1 MTTEAAVRDEDIAII
16 GVAALLPGLEGG
28 GLDALRRLLADGT
41 DLVGQPSPT
50 RVRHTGG
57 RAGARYLPMA
67 YLDRIDLFDHR
78 FFGISR
84 REAEM
89 MDPHQRLL
97 LQLAHEAVENA
108 CLAPGSLRGS
118 RTAVVFGH
126 AQSDYDTLYQGE
138 DPHQTL
144 GALSASSAARVAYHL
159 DLTGPAY
166 VVDTACSSSLAALA
180 KAVEELRRGTADLAL
195 VGGVSVR
202 PVLFTEQT
210 HTPVRGVESTD
221 GRCRPFDAKATG
233 ATAGEGGA
241 VVLLRRLRDAVA
253 AGDPVRAVVKGV
265 AVNHNGHRMVG
276 LSAPSRVA
284 QTEVLR
290 QAWRDADVDPATV
303 AYVECH
309 GSATPLGDVIEV
321 DALREAFTE
330 AGVPAPGCAIG
341 SVKGNVGH
349 LDGAAGMAGLLKA
362 LLSVTRGE
370 LYPTAHFES
379 PNPMLDLS
387 GPVHVNPGLRPWPGR
402 DGVPRRAGVSA
413 LGMTGTNVHAVLEEP
428 PPSDPAEPRSGV
440 ELVTVSAK
448 SAAAFRAY
456 CDRLAD
462 FVERTGHGLRTV
474 AHAMN
479 RGRDDHPFRGAFPAE
494 SAAELVEALRS
505 AVPPDAA
512 APDDRPV
519 VVLLPGDAA
528 PDDAAWAELVS
539 AFPELAG
546 VALPGT
552 PAARLVVAQ
561 TALLDLAR
569 SLGVRDAHLVGSGA
583 GNLAVRV
590 ARGELSTSDAV
601 AAAADLGLTADLD
614 RTRLAG
620 VVERFAADQAV
631 LVDLGGNGVLTR
643 EIRRLRPDLPCVE
656 LFSVPGRR
664 GVLRQLGALY
674 RLGARVDWDAH
685 YADAAVPR
693 VEAPTYPFDPVRCWC
708 RPLGPVGDARPAPEP
723 RRAEPGERPAP
734 GRGRGEAGERRGG
747 PEERVAEV
755 WQEVLGAEGLTPDSD
770 YFALG
775 GTSIAGI
782 SVLRALERDFAVRLT
797 FADLYAH
804 PTVRALAARVA
815 ELRDA
820 GGTGAPASVAVVPRG
835 GALPVSF
842 GQEQLWY
849 LDRLDP
855 GTPLYNIPH
864 DLRLTGPLDRTA
876 LLAAVRGV
884 LTRHEVLRTRIEADD
899 DGVPRAYV
907 REEEPELVV
916 HDLSGLPAAERHR
929 EARRLVDAEA
939 VRPFDLASGPLARTS
954 LIKLA
959 DDDHVL
965 LWSYH
970 HIVFDGWSP
979 TVFFRDFT
987 ELYLAALAGREPDL
1001 PELTAQY
1008 ADFADSQRRR
1018 FADGALERDLAFW
1031 RSELAGLRTPELPL
1045 DRPRPAT
1052 RSFAG
1057 GMVEFEV
1064 GERDAEAVRALSRR
1078 LGVTTFVTML
1088 AVVDALLHRWG
1099 RLTDVVVGVATSG
1112 RVDPAS
1118 HDLIGY
1124 FNNVLPFRTPVRGE
1138 ARFGDLV
1145 RRCARTVADVLD
1157 HEEAPLEKVVA
1168 DVLGRRDPARHPLFD
1183 VVYTYQNVP
1192 QATAELAGLPCS
1204 RYLDGAIAG
1213 IAPGTAK
1220 FDLTFG
1226 VVDQGA
1232 GAMSGYVEFAT
1243 ALYDRATAERLA
1255 SWLPAVVARVVAD
1268 PDVRLDELTEVG
1280 AHVVNDGPTGAHVV
1294 NDGPTGVRV
1303 VDGGATGAMGA
1314 RGNGGG
1320 PGRAVEVLSAICA
1333 DLLDVDAVSAAD
1345 NFFALGGDSVL
1356 GVRVAARAAK
1366 AGVHITPQQLLQH
1379 PTLGELAAA
1388 AVVDGAPAAEPEPAP
1403 VPAAAPDGRPIPL
1416 TPIMRGFLEH
1426 LPDRRGD
1433 FVEVHVLELTSA
1445 DITADAVRTALRHLV
1460 ARHEPLRYRFRR
1472 NAVGTRAECAPDA
1485 EAPFDVVFL
1494 PPGDEREVVEAD
1506 CRALRHD
1513 LDLERGPLARAR
1525 YYERGHRRGG
1535 LLALLVHHFVFDNMS
1550 TVVLMD
1556 DLDALLAEAAAGR
1569 AAAPRPAPA
1578 AWREWAWRLHDLAE
1592 SDEVAGELA
1601 YWTAVLREGGS
1612 YGTVA
1617 GTGGEGLA
1625 SRSVAPV
1632 DVPSASGRELA
1643 LCAAAS
1649 GLARVGGAAGAYL
1662 MVEGEATPNVYR
1674 RAGRG
1679 PSIGWFTSLH
1689 PVALPVAGAARDTLS
1704 LVVDRARSVPHDGVG
1719 YGVLRHLSPHGPG
1732 VDRLRALPE
1741 PGVLLVHVP
1750 GDMAAFDS
1758 GVGLLRSRWDL
1769 SVNLK
1774 HAMTAWFGLIIAVS
1788 ERDGEVRLELSGS
1801 VGADPSGLEELADA
1815 IAAAYGEAA

>member
-1 MTTEAAVRDEDIAII
+1 MTTEAAVRDQDIAII
-16 GVAALLPGLEGG
+16 GVAALLPGPDGTTGLEG
-28 GLDALRRLLADGT
+28 LRRLLADGT

-57 RAGARYLPMA
+57 RAGATYLPMA

-97 LQLAHEAVENA
+97 LQLAHEAIENA

-126 AQSDYDTLYQGE
+126 SQSDYETLYQGE

-166 VVDTACSSSLAALA
+166 VVDTACSSSLTALA

-253 AGDPVRAVVKGV
+253 AGDPVHAVVKGV

-321 DALREAFTE
+321 DALREAFTG

-341 SVKGNVGH
+341 SVKGNLGH

-362 LLSVTRGE
+362 LLSVRRGE

-387 GPVHVNPGLRPWPGR
+387 GPVHVNPGLRPWPGL

-428 PPSDPAEPRSGV
+428 PPSAPVEPGSGV

-462 FVERTGHGLRTV
+462 FVEHTGHGPRTV

-479 RGRDDHPFRGAFPAE
+479 RGRDDHPFRGAFPVE

-512 APDDRPV
+512 VPDDRPV

-528 PDDAAWAELVS
+528 PDDATWAELVA
-539 AFPELAG
+539 AFPGLAE
-546 VALPGT
+546 VVLPET
-552 PAARLVVAQ
+552 PAGRLVVAQ

-590 ARGELSTSDAV
+590 ARGELAAADAV

-614 RTRLAG
+614 RTRLAR

-685 YADAAVPR
+685 YADAAIPR
-693 VEAPTYPFDPVRCWC
+693 IEAPTYPFEPVRCWC
-708 RPLGPVGDARPAPEP
+708 RPLGPVEDTRPAVSGARTPE
-723 RRAEPGERPAP
+723 RHPA
-734 GRGRGEAGERRGG
+734 AG
-747 PEERVAEV
+747 PEERVAQV

-782 SVLRALERDFAVRLT
+782 SVLRALERDFDVRLT

-815 ELRDA
+815 GLRDA
-820 GGTGAPASVAVVPRG
+820 GGVGAPASVAVVPRG

-864 DLRLTGPLDRTA
+864 DLRLTGPLDRAA

-884 LTRHEVLRTRIEADD
+884 TTRHEVLRTRIEADD

-907 REEEPELVV
+907 REEEPEVVV
-916 HDLSGLPAAERHR
+916 HDLSGLPEAERHR

-939 VRPFDLASGPLARTS
+939 LRPFDLATGPLARTS

-959 DDDHVL
+959 EDDHVL

-1001 PELTAQY
+1001 PELPAQY
-1008 ADFADSQRRR
+1008 ADFADLQRRR

-1157 HEEAPLEKVVA
+1157 HEEVPLEKVVA

-1192 QATAELAGLPCS
+1192 QATAELAGLPCT

-1280 AHVVNDGPTGAHVV
+1280 AGMT
-1294 NDGPTGVRV
+1294 
-1303 VDGGATGAMGA
+1303 
-1314 RGNGGG
+1314 GGG
-1320 PGRAVEVLSAICA
+1320 PTTGARVRPTRAVEAGVNGNGAGRAVEVLSAICA
-1333 DLLDVDAVSAAD
+1333 DLLDVDAVSAGD

-1388 AVVDGAPAAEPEPAP
+1388 AVVDGAPAAEPEPFEPP
-1403 VPAAAPDGRPIPL
+1403 VVAAAERPIPL

-1485 EAPFDVVFL
+1485 EVPFDVVFL
-1494 PPGDEREVVEAD
+1494 PPGDEREAVEAD
-1506 CRALRHD
+1506 CRALKDD

-1535 LLALLVHHFVFDNMS
+1535 LLVLLVHHFVFDNMS

-1578 AWREWAWRLHDLAE
+1578 GWREWAWRLHDMAA

-1612 YGTVA
+1612 FGTAA
-1617 GTGGEGLA
+1617 GPGGEGLA

-1643 LCAAAS
+1643 LCAAAT

-1662 MVEGEATPNVYR
+1662 MVEGEATPNAYR

-1689 PVALPVAGAARDTLS
+1689 PVALPVADRAHETLS
-1704 LVVDRARSVPHDGVG
+1704 LVVDRSRSVPHDGVG
-1719 YGVLRHLSPHGPG
+1719 YGVLRHLSPHGPA

-1758 GVGLLRSRWDL
+1758 GVGLLRTRWDL

-1774 HAMTAWFGLIIAVS
+1774 RAMTSWFGLIIAVS

-1801 VGADPSGLEELADA
+1801 AGSGEAGLEELADA
-1815 IAAAYGEAA
+1815 IAAAYGEPA

>member
-1 MTTEAAVRDEDIAII
+1 MRDEDIAII
-16 GVAALLPGLEGG
+16 GVAALLPGLDGPT
-28 GLDALRRLLADGT
+28 GLDDLHRLLVDGAD
-41 DLVGQPSPT
+41 LAGQPSPN

-57 RAGARYLPMA
+57 TAGTRYVPMA

-78 FFGISR
+78 FFGIAR

-97 LQLAHEAVENA
+97 LQLAHEAIENA

-118 RTAVVFGH
+118 RTAVVLGH
-126 AQSDYDTLYQGE
+126 SHSDYETLYQGD

-144 GALSASSAARVAYHL
+144 GALSASSAARISYHL

-166 VVDTACSSSLAALA
+166 VVDTACSSSLTALA
-180 KAVEELRRGTADLAL
+180 RAVDALRHGAAELAL
-195 VGGVSVR
+195 AGGVSLR
-202 PVLFTEQT
+202 PVLLPEQN
-210 HTPVRGVESTD
+210 HIPVRGVESTD
-221 GRCRPFDAKATG
+221 GRCRPFDEKSTG
-233 ATAGEGGA
+233 ALAGEGGA
-241 VVLLRRLRDAVA
+241 VLLLRRLRDAVE
-253 AGDPVRAVVKGV
+253 AGDPIRAVVKGI
-265 AVNHNGHRMVG
+265 AVNHNGHRTVG

-284 QTEVLR
+284 QTEVLH
-290 QAWRDADVDPATV
+290 QAWRDADVDPATI

-330 AGVPAPGCAIG
+330 AGVPAPGVAIG
-341 SVKGNVGH
+341 SVKGNFGH

-362 LLSVTRGE
+362 LLSVRRGE
-370 LYPTAHFES
+370 LYPTANFTS

-387 GPVHVNPGLRPWPGR
+387 GPVHVNPGRRAWPER
-402 DGVPRRAGVSA
+402 DDAPRRAGVTA
-413 LGMTGTNVHAVLEEP
+413 LGMTGTNVHAVLEQPPARTVPEP
-428 PPSDPAEPRSGV
+428 GSGV

-448 SAAAFRAY
+448 SAAAFQTY

-462 FVERTGHGLRTV
+462 FAERTAHDLRAV

-479 RGRDDHPFRGAFPAE
+479 RGRDDHPFRGAFAVE
-494 SAAELVEALRS
+494 SGEELVEALRS

-512 APDDRPV
+512 VPDDRPV

-528 PDDAAWAELVS
+528 PDDATWARLAS
-539 AFPELAG
+539 SFPALAD
-546 VALPGT
+546 VTLPEA

-569 SLGVRDAHLVGSGA
+569 ALGVRDAHLVGSGA

-590 ARGELSTSDAV
+590 ARGELSVPDAV
-601 AAAADLGLTADLD
+601 TAAAELGLTTDLD
-614 RTRLAG
+614 RTRLG
-620 VVERFAADQAV
+620 RVVERFAADQAV
-631 LVDLGGNGVLTR
+631 LVDLGGDGVLVR

-674 RLGARVDWDAH
+674 RLGARIDWDAH
-685 YADAAVPR
+685 YADSAIPR
-693 VEAPTYPFDPVRCWC
+693 IEAPTYPFEPVRCWC
-708 RPLGPVGDARPAPEP
+708 RPLGPVQVARPAPEP
-723 RRAEPGERPAP
+723 SRPTTAAAP
-734 GRGRGEAGERRGG
+734 ED
-747 PEERVAEV
+747 RVARV

-782 SVLRALERDFAVRLT
+782 SVLRTLERDFDIRLT

-804 PTVRALAARVA
+804 PTVRGFAARVA
-815 ELRDA
+815 ELRDT
-820 GGTGAPASVAVVPRG
+820 GGTSGPAPMTPVPRG

-849 LDRLDP
+849 LDHLQP

-864 DLRLTGPLDRTA
+864 DLRLTGPLDRAA
-876 LLAAVRGV
+876 LVTAVRG
-884 LTRHEVLRTRIEADD
+884 LLARHEVLRTRIAADD

-907 REEEPELVV
+907 REDEPEVV
-916 HDLSGLPAAERHR
+916 VIDLGGLPEAERHR
-929 EARRLVDAEA
+929 EARRLVDEEA
-939 VRPFDLASGPLARTS
+939 QRPFDLAEGPLARTT
-954 LIKLA
+954 LMRLA
-959 DDDHVL
+959 EEDHVL
-965 LWSYH
+965 MWSYH

-987 ELYLAALAGREPDL
+987 ELYLAALAGRDPDL
-1001 PELTAQY
+1001 PVLTAQY
-1008 ADFADSQRRR
+1008 ADFAERQRRR
-1018 FADGALERDLAFW
+1018 FADGALERDLRFW
-1031 RSELAGLRTPELPL
+1031 RSELAGMRSPELPL

-1057 GMVEFEV
+1057 DMVEFEV
-1064 GERDAEAVRALSRR
+1064 GARDADAVRALSRR

-1112 RVDPAS
+1112 RIDPAS

-1124 FNNVLPFRTPVRGE
+1124 FNNVLPFRTPVRGDL
-1138 ARFGDLV
+1138 RFGDLV
-1145 RRCARTVADVLD
+1145 QRCARTVADVLD
-1157 HEEAPLEKVVA
+1157 HEEVPLEKIVA

-1192 QATAELAGLPCS
+1192 QATADLAGLPCS

-1226 VVDQGA
+1226 VVDQGS

-1243 ALYDRATAERLA
+1243 ALYDRGTADRLA

-1268 PDVRLDELTEVG
+1268 PDVRLEDLTGDAEV
-1280 AHVVNDGPTGAHVV
+1280 HVTSSAPTK
-1294 NDGPTGVRV
+1294 
-1303 VDGGATGAMGA
+1303 
-1314 RGNGGG
+1314 
-1320 PGRAVEVLSAICA
+1320 AVEVLSAICA
-1333 DLLDVDAVSAAD
+1333 DLLGVAAVSADD

-1379 PTLGELAAA
+1379 PTLGGLAAA
-1388 AVVDGAPAAEPEPAP
+1388 AVVDGAPAAAPAAVAVRADAPVVVPAP
-1403 VPAAAPDGRPIPL
+1403 GVERVDDRPIPL
-1416 TPIMRGFLEH
+1416 TPIMRSFLEH

-1445 DITADAVRTALRHLV
+1445 DITADVVRTAVRHLV

-1472 NAVGTRAECAPDA
+1472 NAIGTRAECRPDA
-1485 EAPFDVVFL
+1485 EVPFDVVFL

-1506 CRALRHD
+1506 CQALKD
-1513 LDLERGPLARAR
+1513 ELDLERGPLARAR
-1525 YYERGHRRGG
+1525 YYERGHGRGG
-1535 LLALLVHHFVFDNMS
+1535 LLVFLVHHFVFDNMS

-1556 DLDALLAEAAAGR
+1556 DLDALLGEAAAGR
-1569 AAAPRPAPA
+1569 AAPSRPAA
-1578 AWREWAWRLHDLAE
+1578 AGWREWAWRLHDLAA
-1592 SDEVAGELA
+1592 SDEAAGEVG
-1601 YWTAVLREGGS
+1601 YWTAVLREGTS
-1612 YGTVA
+1612 FGTLT
-1617 GTGGEGLA
+1617 GPGGEGLA
-1625 SRSVAPV
+1625 HRSLPPV
-1632 DVPSASGRELA
+1632 TTPSASGREVA
-1643 LCAAAS
+1643 LCAVAT
-1649 GLARVGGAAGAYL
+1649 GLARWRGSDGAYL
-1662 MVEGEATPNVYR
+1662 MLEGEATPNVYR
-1674 RAGRG
+1674 HAGRG

-1689 PVALPVAGAARDTLS
+1689 PVALPVAASVRDTLS
-1704 LVVDRARSVPHDGVG
+1704 TAVDRARSVPHDGVG
-1719 YGVLRHLSPHGPG
+1719 YGVLRHLSPDGPAVG
-1732 VDRLRALPE
+1732 RLRALPE
-1741 PGVLLVHVP
+1741 PRVLLAHVP

-1758 GVGLLRSRWDL
+1758 GIGLLRTRWDL

-1774 HAMTAWFGLIIAVS
+1774 RAMSSWFPLIIAVS
-1788 ERDGEVRLELSGS
+1788 ERAGEV
-1801 VGADPSGLEELADA
+1801 GLAVNSMVDFGQSEVEELADA
-1815 IAAAYGEAA
+1815 IVAAHGELT

>member
-1 MTTEAAVRDEDIAII
+1 M
-16 GVAALLPGLEGG
+16 
-28 GLDALRRLLADGT
+28 
-41 DLVGQPSPT
+41 
-50 RVRHTGG
+50 
-57 RAGARYLPMA
+57 
-67 YLDRIDLFDHR
+67 
-78 FFGISR
+78 
-84 REAEM
+84 
-89 MDPHQRLL
+89 
-97 LQLAHEAVENA
+97 LQLAHEAIENA

-118 RTAVVFGH
+118 RTAVVLGH
-126 AQSDYDTLYQGE
+126 SQSDYETLYQGD

-144 GALSASSAARVAYHL
+144 GALSASSAARISYHL

-166 VVDTACSSSLAALA
+166 VVDTACSSSLTALA
-180 KAVEELRRGTADLAL
+180 GAVDALRKGTADLAL
-195 VGGVSVR
+195 AGGVSVR
-202 PVLFTEQT
+202 PVLFTDQT

-221 GRCRPFDAKATG
+221 GHCRPFDERATG

-253 AGDPVRAVVKGV
+253 AGDPIRAVVKGI

-290 QAWRDADVDPATV
+290 QAWQDADVDPATV

-321 DALREAFTE
+321 DALRQAFAD

-341 SVKGNVGH
+341 SIKGNIGH

-362 LLSVTRGE
+362 LLSVRRGE

-387 GPVHVNPGLRPWPGR
+387 GPVHVNPGRRPWPER

-413 LGMTGTNVHAVLEEP
+413 LGMTGTNVHAVLEQPPAQASPEP
-428 PPSDPAEPRSGV
+428 ASGV

-456 CDRLAD
+456 CERLAD
-462 FVERTGHGLRTV
+462 FVQQTGHGLRTV

-494 SAAELVEALRS
+494 SPEELVKALRE
-505 AVPPDAA
+505 AVPPDEA

-519 VVLLPGDAA
+519 VVLLSGDAV
-528 PDDAAWAELVS
+528 PDDGTWAELVGE
-539 AFPELAG
+539 FPELAD
-546 VALPGT
+546 VVLPAA

-561 TALLDLAR
+561 TAVLGLAR
-569 SLGVRDAHLVGSGA
+569 RLGVRDAHLVGSGA

-590 ARGELSTSDAV
+590 ARGELSLEDATAT
-601 AAAADLGLTADLD
+601 AAELGVSADLD
-614 RTRLAG
+614 RARLAR
-620 VVERFAADQAV
+620 VVERFAADRAV

-656 LFSVPGRR
+656 LFAAPGRR
-664 GVLRQLGALY
+664 GVLRRLGALY
-674 RLGARVDWDAH
+674 RLGVRIDWDAH
-685 YADAAVPR
+685 YAGAAVPR
-693 VEAPTYPFDPVRCWC
+693 IEAPTYPFEQVRCWC
-708 RPLGPVGDARPAPEP
+708 RPLGPIEDTRPRPVPTRPGPAAGATPE
-723 RRAEPGERPAP
+723 A
-734 GRGRGEAGERRGG
+734 
-747 PEERVAEV
+747 RVAEV
-755 WQEVLGAEGLTPDSD
+755 WQEVLGAEDLTPDSD

-782 SVLRALERDFAVRLT
+782 SVLRALERDFGVHLT

-804 PTVRALAARVA
+804 PTVRGLAARVA
-815 ELRDA
+815 ELTAA
-820 GGTGAPASVAVVPRG
+820 GGAVASAALEPVPRG

-864 DLRLTGPLDRTA
+864 DLRLTGPLDETA
-876 LLAAVRGV
+876 LVAAVRGV
-884 LTRHEVLRTRIEADD
+884 LARHEVLRTRVAADD

-907 REEEPELVV
+907 REEEPEVV
-916 HDLSGLPAAERHR
+916 VLDLSALPEAERHR
-929 EARRLVDAEA
+929 EARRVVDAEA
-939 VRPFDLASGPLARTS
+939 LRPFDLASGPLVRTTV
-954 LIKLA
+954 LRLA
-959 DDDHVL
+959 EQDHVL

-987 ELYLAALAGREPDL
+987 ELYRAALTGRAPEL

-1008 ADFADSQRRR
+1008 ADFADWQRRR
-1018 FADGALERDLAFW
+1018 FADGALDDGLRFW
-1031 RSELAGLRTPELPL
+1031 RSALAGLASPELPL
-1045 DRPRPAT
+1045 DRPRPAA
-1052 RSFAG
+1052 RSFEG

-1064 GERDAEAVRALSRR
+1064 GARDAEAVRALSRR

-1088 AVVDALLHRWG
+1088 AVVDVLLHRWG

-1124 FNNVLPFRTPVRGE
+1124 FNNVLPFRTQVGGE
-1138 ARFGDLV
+1138 LRFRDLV
-1145 RRCARTVADVLD
+1145 KRCARTVADVLD
-1157 HEEAPLEKVVA
+1157 HEEVPLEKIVA
-1168 DVLGRRDPARHPLFD
+1168 DVLGRRDPGRHPLFD

-1220 FDLTFG
+1220 FDLTVG
-1226 VVDQGA
+1226 VVDQGE
-1232 GAMSGYVEFAT
+1232 GPMSGYLEYVA
-1243 ALYDRATAERLA
+1243 ALYDRETAARLA
-1255 SWLPAVVARVVAD
+1255 TWLPALVARVVAD
-1268 PDVRLDELTEVG
+1268 PDIRLDDL
-1280 AHVVNDGPTGAHVV
+1280 AVVTPAAAPPPERLEARVTSSGPA
-1294 NDGPTGVRV
+1294 
-1303 VDGGATGAMGA
+1303 
-1314 RGNGGG
+1314 
-1320 PGRAVEVLSAICA
+1320 RAVQVLSAICA
-1333 DLLDVDAVSAAD
+1333 DLLGAASVSAGD

-1388 AVVDGAPAAEPEPAP
+1388 AVVDGEPAVPEVAGAVPNGAAPAVA
-1403 VPAAAPDGRPIPL
+1403 VPNGVTPNAAVGARDERPIPL
-1416 TPIMRGFLEH
+1416 TPIMRSFLDH

-1445 DITADAVRTALRHLV
+1445 DITADVVRTAVRHLV

-1472 NAVGTRAECAPDA
+1472 NAVGTRAECAADA
-1485 EAPFDVVFL
+1485 EVPFDVVFL
-1494 PPGDEREVVEAD
+1494 PPGDERAAVEAD
-1506 CRALRHD
+1506 CRALKDD

-1535 LLALLVHHFVFDNMS
+1535 LLVFLVHHFVFDNMS

-1556 DLDALLAEAAAGR
+1556 DLDVLLGEVAAGR
-1569 AAAPRPAPA
+1569 AAAHRPAPA
-1578 AWREWAWRLHDLAE
+1578 GWREWAWRLHDMAA
-1592 SDEVAGELA
+1592 SDEVAGELG
-1601 YWTAVLREGGS
+1601 YWTAVMREGASFGALE
-1612 YGTVA
+1612 GA
-1617 GTGGEGLA
+1617 GGEGLV
-1625 SRSVAPV
+1625 SRSVAPAA
-1632 DVPSASGRELA
+1632 DTAAASKREVA
-1643 LCAAAS
+1643 LCAVAL
-1649 GLARVGGAAGAYL
+1649 GLARWRGAAGAYL
-1662 MVEGEATPNVYR
+1662 TVEGEATPNAYR
-1674 RAGRG
+1674 HAGRG
-1679 PSIGWFTSLH
+1679 PSIGWFTTLH
-1689 PVALPVAGAARDTLS
+1689 PVALPVAGTAHDTLP

-1719 YGVLRHLSPHGPG
+1719 YGVLRHLSPHGPAVSG
-1732 VDRLRALPE
+1732 LRALPE
-1741 PGVLLVHVP
+1741 PRALLVHVP
-1750 GDMAAFDS
+1750 GDVAAFDS
-1758 GVGLLRSRWDL
+1758 GVGLLRTRWDL

-1774 HAMTAWFGLIIAVS
+1774 RAMTSWFPLIIAVS
-1788 ERDGEVRLELSGS
+1788 ERAGEARLEINSLVDFGQSELEAL
-1801 VGADPSGLEELADA
+1801 ADEVTAVHRELA
-1815 IAAAYGEAA
+1815 

>member
-1 MTTEAAVRDEDIAII
+1 MRDEDIAII
-16 GVAALLPGLEGG
+16 GVAALLPGPTGPTDLD
-28 GLDALRRLLADGT
+28 GLHRLLADGV

-57 RAGARYLPMA
+57 TSGTRYLPMA
-67 YLDRIDLFDHR
+67 YLDRIDAFDHR

-89 MDPHQRLL
+89 MDPHQRHL
-97 LQLAHEAVENA
+97 LQLAHEAIENA
-108 CLAPGSLRGS
+108 CLAPASLRGS
-118 RTAVVFGH
+118 RTAVVLGH
-126 AQSDYDTLYQGE
+126 SQSDYETLYQGE

-144 GALSASSAARVAYHL
+144 GALSASTAARVSYHL

-166 VVDTACSSSLAALA
+166 VVDTACSSSLTALA
-180 KAVEELRRGTADLAL
+180 GAVDELRKGTADLAL
-195 VGGVSVR
+195 AGGVSLR
-202 PVLFTEQT
+202 PVLLTDRT

-221 GRCRPFDAKATG
+221 GRCRPFDHRATG

-253 AGDPVRAVVKGV
+253 AGDPVHAVVKGV
-265 AVNHNGHRMVG
+265 AVNHNGRRMVG

-321 DALREAFTE
+321 DALRQAFAD
-330 AGVPAPGCAIG
+330 AGVPAPGAAIG

-362 LLSVTRGE
+362 LLSVRRGE

-387 GPVHVNPGLRPWPGR
+387 GPVHVNPGHRPWPER

-413 LGMTGTNVHAVLEEP
+413 LGMTGTNVHAVLEQP
-428 PPSDPAEPRSGV
+428 PARPAGAPGSGV

-448 SAAAFRAY
+448 SAVAFQAY

-462 FVERTGHGLRTV
+462 FAERTGHDLRAV

-479 RGRDDHPFRGAFPAE
+479 RGRDDHPFRGAFPVE
-494 SAAELVEALRS
+494 SREELVRALRA
-505 AVPPDAA
+505 AVPPDRA
-512 APDDRPV
+512 APEERPV
-519 VVLLPGDAA
+519 VVLLSGDAA
-528 PDDAAWAELVS
+528 PDEATWAELAA
-539 AFPELAG
+539 AFPALAG
-546 VALPGT
+546 VALPGP
-552 PAARLVVAQ
+552 PAARLVAAQ
-561 TALLDLAR
+561 TALLGLAR

-590 ARGELSTSDAV
+590 ARGELSVEDATAT
-601 AAAADLGLTADLD
+601 AAGLDLSADLD
-614 RTRLAG
+614 RDRLAR

-674 RLGARVDWDAH
+674 RLGATVDWDAH
-685 YADAAVPR
+685 YADADVPR
-693 VEAPTYPFDPVRCWC
+693 IEAPTYPFEQVRCWC
-708 RPLGPVGDARPAPEP
+708 RPLGPVEDVRARSVPERPRSGAGAPE
-723 RRAEPGERPAP
+723 A
-734 GRGRGEAGERRGG
+734 
-747 PEERVAEV
+747 RVAEV
-755 WQEVLGAEGLTPDSD
+755 WREVLGADDVTPDSD

-804 PTVRALAARVA
+804 PTVRGLAARVG
-815 ELRDA
+815 ELRREGSA
-820 GGTGAPASVAVVPRG
+820 GAPEEVAVLPRG

-876 LLAAVRGV
+876 LIAAVRGV
-884 LTRHEVLRTRIEADD
+884 LDRHEVLRTRIAADD

-907 REEEPELVV
+907 RDGEPEVV
-916 HDLSGLPAAERHR
+916 VLDLSGMPEAERHR
-929 EARRLVDAEA
+929 EARRVVDAEA
-939 VRPFDLASGPLARTS
+939 VRPFDLASGPLVRTTV
-954 LIKLA
+954 LRLGEQ
-959 DDDHVL
+959 DHVL
-965 LWSYH
+965 LWTYH

-979 TVFFRDFT
+979 TVFFRDFS
-987 ELYLAALAGREPDL
+987 ELYLAAVAGREPDL
-1001 PELTAQY
+1001 PVLTAQY
-1008 ADFADSQRRR
+1008 ADFADAQRRR
-1018 FADGALERDLAFW
+1018 FADGALADGLRFW
-1031 RSELAGLRTPELPL
+1031 RSELSGLRSPELPL

-1052 RSFAG
+1052 RSFTG

-1099 RLTDVVVGVATSG
+1099 GLTDVVVGVATSG

-1124 FNNVLPFRTPVRGE
+1124 FNNVLPFRTPVRGDQ
-1138 ARFGDLV
+1138 RFGDLV
-1145 RRCARTVADVLD
+1145 KRCARTVADVLD
-1157 HEEAPLEKVVA
+1157 HEEVPLEKVVA

-1192 QATAELAGLPCS
+1192 QATAELAGLPCT

-1220 FDLTFG
+1220 FDLTVG
-1226 VVDQGA
+1226 VVDQGS
-1232 GAMSGYVEFAT
+1232 GPMSGYVEYAE
-1243 ALYDRATAERLA
+1243 ALYDRGTAERLA
-1255 SWLPAVVARVVAD
+1255 SWVPAVVAAVVGD
-1268 PDVRLDELTEVG
+1268 PEVRLDDLAAADAWLGGLAAAGVRR
-1280 AHVVNDGPTGAHVV
+1280 DGPAAVRPGGVGSAQAGRDEAGGEAMTGA
-1294 NDGPTGVRV
+1294 
-1303 VDGGATGAMGA
+1303 
-1314 RGNGGG
+1314 
-1320 PGRAVEVLSAICA
+1320 GRAVEVLSAICA
-1333 DLLDVDAVSAAD
+1333 DLLGAGSVSAGD

-1388 AVVDGAPAAEPEPAP
+1388 AVVDGAPAPEPVPVLAEPRPT
-1403 VPAAAPDGRPIPL
+1403 APDADDRPIPL
-1416 TPIMRGFLEH
+1416 TPIMRSFLEH

-1445 DITADAVRTALRHLV
+1445 DLTADAVRTAVCGLA

-1472 NAVGTRAECAPDA
+1472 NALGLRAERAPDA
-1485 EAPFDVVFL
+1485 EIPFDVVFL
-1494 PPGDEREVVEAD
+1494 PPGDEREPVEAD
-1506 CRALRHD
+1506 CRALKDD

-1525 YYERGHRRGG
+1525 YYERGHGRGG
-1535 LLALLVHHFVFDNMS
+1535 LLVFLVHHFVFDNMS

-1569 AAAPRPAPA
+1569 AVASRPAPA
-1578 AWREWAWRLHDLAE
+1578 GWREWAWRLHDMSA
-1592 SDEVAGELA
+1592 SDEVAGEVA
-1601 YWTAVLREGGS
+1601 YWTAVLREGASFGGLTGS
-1612 YGTVA
+1612 
-1617 GTGGEGLA
+1617 GGESLVSRSMPPVRLA
-1625 SRSVAPV
+1625 SA
-1632 DVPSASGRELA
+1632 SAREVA
-1643 LCAAAS
+1643 LCAVAS
-1649 GLARVGGAAGAYL
+1649 GLARWSGAPGAFL
-1662 MVEGEATPNVYR
+1662 AVEGEATPNAYR
-1674 RAGRG
+1674 PAGRG

-1689 PVALPVAGAARDTLS
+1689 PVALPVPGSARDALP

-1719 YGVLRHLSPHGPG
+1719 YGVLRHLSPHGPA
-1732 VDRLRALPE
+1732 VARLRALAE
-1741 PGVLLVHVP
+1741 PRVLLVHVP
-1750 GDMAAFDS
+1750 GDVAAFDS
-1758 GVGLLRSRWDL
+1758 GVGLLRTRWDL

-1774 HAMTAWFGLIIAVS
+1774 RAMTSWFPLIIAVS
-1788 ERDGEVRLELSGS
+1788 ERSGEVRLEITSLLDFGQDETE
-1801 VGADPSGLEELADA
+1801 ALADA
-1815 IAAAYGEAA
+1815 ITACHGELA

>member
-1 MTTEAAVRDEDIAII
+1 MRDEDIAII
-16 GVAALLPGLEGG
+16 GVAALLPGLDSPA
-28 GLDALRRLLADGT
+28 GLDDLHRLLAEGA

-57 RAGARYLPMA
+57 TAGTEYVPMA

-89 MDPHQRLL
+89 MDPHQRVL
-97 LQLAHEAVENA
+97 LQLAHEAIENA

-118 RTAVVFGH
+118 RTAVVLGH
-126 AQSDYDTLYQGE
+126 SQSEYESLYQGD

-144 GALSASSAARVAYHL
+144 GALSASTAARVSYHL
-159 DLTGPAY
+159 DLIGPAY
-166 VVDTACSSSLAALA
+166 VVDTACSSSLTALA
-180 KAVEELRRGTADLAL
+180 GAVDALRHGTAELAL
-195 VGGVSVR
+195 AGGVSLR
-202 PVLFTEQT
+202 PVLLAEQS
-210 HTPVRGVESTD
+210 HNPVRGVESTD
-221 GRCRPFDAKATG
+221 GRCRPFDEKSTG
-233 ATAGEGGA
+233 ALAGEGGA
-241 VVLLRRLRDAVA
+241 VVLLRRLRAAVA
-253 AGDPVRAVVKGV
+253 AGDPIRAVVKGI
-265 AVNHNGHRMVG
+265 AVNHNGRRAVG
-276 LSAPSRVA
+276 LSAPSRAA
-284 QTEVLR
+284 QTEVLH
-290 QAWRDADVDPATV
+290 QAWRDADVDPATI

-330 AGVPAPGCAIG
+330 AGVPAPGAAIG

-349 LDGAAGMAGLLKA
+349 LDGAAGMVGLLKA
-362 LLSVTRGE
+362 LLSVGRGE
-370 LYPTAHFES
+370 LYPTANFTS

-387 GPVHVNPGLRPWPGR
+387 GPVHVNPGHRQWPER
-402 DGVPRRAGVSA
+402 DGVPRRAGVTA
-413 LGMTGTNVHAVLEEP
+413 LGMTGTNVHAVLEQPPARAVPEP
-428 PPSDPAEPRSGV
+428 GSGA

-448 SAAAFRAY
+448 SAAAFQTY

-479 RGRDDHPFRGAFPAE
+479 RGRDDHPFRGAFAVE
-494 SAAELVEALRS
+494 SEEELVKALRS

-528 PDDAAWAELVS
+528 PDDATWARLATS
-539 AFPELAG
+539 FPALAD
-546 VALPGT
+546 VTLPEA

-569 SLGVRDAHLVGSGA
+569 ALGVRDAHLVGSGA
-583 GNLAVRV
+583 GNLAVLV
-590 ARGELSTSDAV
+590 ARGKLSVPDAV
-601 AAAADLGLTADLD
+601 TAAAELGLTADLD
-614 RTRLAG
+614 RARLG
-620 VVERFAADQAV
+620 QVVERFAADQAV
-631 LVDLGGNGVLTR
+631 LVDLGGNGVLVR
-643 EIRRLRPDLPCVE
+643 EIRGLRPDLPCVE

-674 RLGARVDWDAH
+674 RLGARIDWDAH
-685 YADAAVPR
+685 YADAAIPR
-693 VEAPTYPFDPVRCWC
+693 IEAPTYPFEPVRCWC
-708 RPLGPVGDARPAPEP
+708 RPLGPVQVTRPA
-723 RRAEPGERPAP
+723 AEPVRPTTDAAP
-734 GRGRGEAGERRGG
+734 ED
-747 PEERVAEV
+747 RVARV
-755 WQEVLGAEGLTPDSD
+755 WQDVLGAEGLTPDSD

-775 GTSIAGI
+775 GTSLAGI
-782 SVLRALERDFAVRLT
+782 SVLRTLERDFDIRLT
-797 FADLYAH
+797 FADLYAY
-804 PTVRALAARVA
+804 PTVRGFAARVA

-820 GGTGAPASVAVVPRG
+820 GRTGGAGPASMALVPRG

-849 LDRLDP
+849 LDHLEP
-855 GTPLYNIPH
+855 GTALYNIPH
-864 DLRLTGPLDRTA
+864 DLRLTGPLDRDA
-876 LLAAVRGV
+876 VVAAVRG
-884 LTRHEVLRTRIEADD
+884 LPARHEVLRTRIAADD

-907 REEEPELVV
+907 REEEPEVV
-916 HDLSGLPAAERHR
+916 EIDLSGLPEAERHR
-929 EARRLVDAEA
+929 EARRLVDEEA
-939 VRPFDLASGPLARTS
+939 QRPFDLATGPLVRTT
-954 LIKLA
+954 LVRLA
-959 DDDHVL
+959 EEDHVL
-965 LWSYH
+965 MWSYH

-987 ELYLAALAGREPDL
+987 ELYLAAQYGREPDL
-1001 PELTAQY
+1001 PVLTAQY
-1008 ADFADSQRRR
+1008 ADFAEQQRRR
-1018 FADGALERDLAFW
+1018 FADGALEADLRFW
-1031 RSELAGLRTPELPL
+1031 RSELAGLRSPELPL

-1057 GMVEFEV
+1057 DMVEFEV
-1064 GERDAEAVRALSRR
+1064 GERDAGAVRALSRR

-1124 FNNVLPFRTPVRGE
+1124 FNNVLPFRTPVRGDM
-1138 ARFGDLV
+1138 RFSDLV
-1145 RRCARTVADVLD
+1145 QRCARTVADVLD
-1157 HEEAPLEKVVA
+1157 HEEVPLEKIVA

-1226 VVDQGA
+1226 VVDQGT

-1243 ALYDRATAERLA
+1243 ALYDRRTADRLA

-1268 PDVRLDELTEVG
+1268 PDVRLDDLAG
-1280 AHVVNDGPTGAHVV
+1280 GTGHGDVE
-1294 NDGPTGVRV
+1294 VRV
-1303 VDGGATGAMGA
+1303 TSSAPTK
-1314 RGNGGG
+1314 
-1320 PGRAVEVLSAICA
+1320 AVEVLGAICA
-1333 DLLDVDAVSAAD
+1333 DLLGVTDVSADD

-1379 PTLGELAAA
+1379 QTLGGLAAA
-1388 AVVDGAPAAEPEPAP
+1388 AVVDGT
-1403 VPAAAPDGRPIPL
+1403 PAAAPTAAGRADAPVVEPAPDVERVDERPIPL
-1416 TPIMRGFLEH
+1416 TPIMRSFLEH

-1445 DITADAVRTALRHLV
+1445 DITADVVRTAVRHLV
-1460 ARHEPLRYRFRR
+1460 VRHEPLRYRFRR
-1472 NAVGTRAECAPDA
+1472 NAVGTRAECRPDA
-1485 EAPFDVVFL
+1485 EVPFDVVFL

-1506 CRALRHD
+1506 CRALKD
-1513 LDLERGPLARAR
+1513 ELDLERGPLARAR

-1535 LLALLVHHFVFDNMS
+1535 LLVLLVHHFVFDNMS

-1556 DLDALLAEAAAGR
+1556 DLDALLADAAAGR
-1569 AAAPRPAPA
+1569 AATPRPAA
-1578 AWREWAWRLHDLAE
+1578 AGWREWAWRLHDMAA
-1592 SDEVAGELA
+1592 SDEVSGELG
-1601 YWTAVLREGGS
+1601 YWTAVLREGAS
-1612 YGTVA
+1612 YGTL
-1617 GTGGEGLA
+1617 TGPGGVGLA
-1625 SRSVAPV
+1625 QRSLPPV
-1632 DVPSASGRELA
+1632 STPDASGREVA
-1643 LCAAAS
+1643 LCAAAT
-1649 GLARVGGAAGAYL
+1649 GLARWRDAEGAYL

-1674 RAGRG
+1674 HAGRG

-1689 PVALPVAGAARDTLS
+1689 PVALPVAASARDTLATA
-1704 LVVDRARSVPHDGVG
+1704 VDRARSAPHDGVG
-1719 YGVLRHLSPHGPG
+1719 YGVLRHLSPHGPEVG
-1732 VDRLRALPE
+1732 RLRALPE
-1741 PGVLLVHVP
+1741 PRVLLAHVP
-1750 GDMAAFDS
+1750 GDLAAFDS
-1758 GVGLLRSRWDL
+1758 GIGLLRTRWDL

-1774 HAMTAWFGLIIAVS
+1774 RAMTSWFPLIIALA
-1788 ERDGEVRLELSGS
+1788 ERDGQMRLAVNSLVDFGQSEV
-1801 VGADPSGLEELADA
+1801 EELAEA
-1815 IAAAYGEAA
+1815 IATAYGELA

>member
-16 GVAALLPGLEGG
+16 GVAALVPGLDGPTG
-28 GLDALRRLLADGT
+28 PDDLHRLLAEGT
-41 DLVGQPSPT
+41 DLIGQPSPT

-57 RAGARYLPMA
+57 TTGTRYLPMA

-97 LQLAHEAVENA
+97 LQLAHEAIENA

-118 RTAVVFGH
+118 RTAVVLGH
-126 AQSDYDTLYQGE
+126 SQSDYETLYQGE

-144 GALSASSAARVAYHL
+144 GALSASSAARVSYHL

-166 VVDTACSSSLAALA
+166 VVDTACSSSLTALA
-180 KAVEELRRGTADLAL
+180 GAVDALRHGTADLAL
-195 VGGVSVR
+195 AGGVSVR
-202 PVLFTEQT
+202 PVLLTEQT
-210 HTPVRGVESTD
+210 HSPVRGVESTD
-221 GRCRPFDAKATG
+221 GRCRPFDERSTG
-233 ATAGEGGA
+233 ALAGEGGA

-253 AGDPVRAVVKGV
+253 AGDPIRAVVKGI

-276 LSAPSRVA
+276 LSAPSRIA
-284 QTEVLR
+284 QTEVLH
-290 QAWRDADVDPATV
+290 QAWRDADVDPATI

-321 DALREAFTE
+321 DALREAFTA
-330 AGVPAPGCAIG
+330 AGVPAPGAAIG

-362 LLSVTRGE
+362 LLSVGRGV
-370 LYPTAHFES
+370 LYPTANFTS

-387 GPVHVNPGLRPWPGR
+387 GPVHVNPGHRPWPGR
-402 DGVPRRAGVSA
+402 DGVPRRAGVTA
-413 LGMTGTNVHAVLEEP
+413 LGMTGTNVHAVLEQPPARVAPEP
-428 PPSDPAEPRSGV
+428 ESGV

-448 SAAAFRAY
+448 SAAAFQAY

-462 FVERTGHGLRTV
+462 FVERTGHALRTV

-479 RGRDDHPFRGAFPAE
+479 RGRDDHAFRGAFAVE
-494 SAAELVEALRS
+494 SGEELVEALRS

-512 APDDRPV
+512 VPDDRPV

-528 PDDAAWAELVS
+528 PDDATWAELAS
-539 AFPELAG
+539 SFPALAA
-546 VALPGT
+546 VTLPEAS
-552 PAARLVVAQ
+552 AARLVVAQ

-569 SLGVRDAHLVGSGA
+569 GLGVRDAHLVGSGA

-590 ARGELSTSDAV
+590 ARGELSVPDAV
-601 AAAADLGLTADLD
+601 TAAAELGLTSDLD
-614 RTRLAG
+614 RTRLG
-620 VVERFAADQAV
+620 RVVERFAADQAV
-631 LVDLGGNGVLTR
+631 LVDLGGNGVLVR

-674 RLGARVDWDAH
+674 RLGARIDWDAH
-685 YADAAVPR
+685 YADTAVPR
-693 VEAPTYPFDPVRCWC
+693 IEAPTYPFEPVRCWC
-708 RPLGPVGDARPAPEP
+708 RPLGPVQVTHPAPEVARP
-723 RRAEPGERPAP
+723 RTGAAP
-734 GRGRGEAGERRGG
+734 ED
-747 PEERVAEV
+747 RVAEV

-804 PTVRALAARVA
+804 PTVRGLAGRVA
-815 ELRDA
+815 ELRDE
-820 GGTGAPASVAVVPRG
+820 GGTSGPAPMVLVPRG

-849 LDRLDP
+849 LDHLDP

-876 LLAAVRGV
+876 LVAAVRGI
-884 LTRHEVLRTRIEADD
+884 LARHEVLRTRVAADD

-907 REEEPELVV
+907 REEEPEVIV
-916 HDLSGLPAAERHR
+916 IDLSGLPEAERHR
-929 EARRLVDAEA
+929 QARRVVDEEA
-939 VRPFDLASGPLARTS
+939 QRPFDLAAGPLVRTT
-954 LIKLA
+954 LVRLA
-959 DDDHVL
+959 EEDHVL
-965 LWSYH
+965 MWSYH

-1001 PELTAQY
+1001 PVLTAQY
-1008 ADFADSQRRR
+1008 ADFAEQQRRR
-1018 FADGALERDLAFW
+1018 FAGGALEADLRFW
-1031 RSELAGLRTPELPL
+1031 RSQLAGLRSPELPL

-1057 GMVEFEV
+1057 AMVEFEI
-1064 GERDAEAVRALSRR
+1064 GARDAEAVRALSRR

-1138 ARFGDLV
+1138 ARFRDLV
-1145 RRCARTVADVLD
+1145 QRCARTVADVLD
-1157 HEEAPLEKVVA
+1157 HEEVPLEKIVA

-1226 VVDQGA
+1226 VVDQGTS
-1232 GAMSGYVEFAT
+1232 AMSGYVEFAT
-1243 ALYDRATAERLA
+1243 ALYDRETADRLA
-1255 SWLPAVVARVVAD
+1255 SWLPAIVARVAAD
-1268 PDVRLDELTEVG
+1268 PDVRLDDLTGDAEVPVTST
-1280 AHVVNDGPTGAHVV
+1280 APTK
-1294 NDGPTGVRV
+1294 
-1303 VDGGATGAMGA
+1303 
-1314 RGNGGG
+1314 
-1320 PGRAVEVLSAICA
+1320 AVEVLGAICA
-1333 DLLDVDAVSAAD
+1333 DLLGVDTVSAED

-1379 PTLGELAAA
+1379 QTLGGLAAA
-1388 AVVDGAPAAEPEPAP
+1388 AVVDGAPAAAPAVVAHRADTPVIAPEAEPVDE
-1403 VPAAAPDGRPIPL
+1403 RPIPL
-1416 TPIMRGFLEH
+1416 TPIMRSFLEH
-1426 LPDRRGD
+1426 LPERRGD
-1433 FVEVHVLELTSA
+1433 LVEVHALELTSP
-1445 DITADAVRTALRHLV
+1445 DITADHVRTALRHLV

-1472 NAVGTRAECAPDA
+1472 NAVGTRVECRPDA
-1485 EAPFDVVFL
+1485 EVPFDVVFL

-1506 CRALRHD
+1506 CRALKDD
-1513 LDLERGPLARAR
+1513 LDLDRGPVARAR

-1535 LLALLVHHFVFDNMS
+1535 LLVLLVHHFVFDNMS

-1556 DLDALLAEAAAGR
+1556 DLDALLADVAAGR
-1569 AAAPRPAPA
+1569 AATPRPAA
-1578 AWREWAWRLHDLAE
+1578 AGWREWAWRLHDMAS
-1592 SDEVAGELA
+1592 SDEVAGEVG
-1601 YWTAVLREGGS
+1601 YWTAVLREGAS
-1612 YGTVA
+1612 FGTLTGPG
-1617 GTGGEGLA
+1617 GTGLVH
-1625 SRSVAPV
+1625 RSLPAVSTP
-1632 DVPSASGRELA
+1632 DASGREVA
-1643 LCAAAS
+1643 LCAVAT
-1649 GLARVGGAAGAYL
+1649 GLARWRGEEGAYL
-1662 MVEGEATPNVYR
+1662 MLEGEATPNVYR
-1674 RAGRG
+1674 HAGRG

-1689 PVALPVAGAARDTLS
+1689 PVALPVTAGAQDTLATA
-1704 LVVDRARSVPHDGVG
+1704 VDRARSVPNDGVG
-1719 YGVLRHLSPHGPG
+1719 YGVLRHLSPHGPEVG
-1732 VDRLRALPE
+1732 RLRALPE
-1741 PGVLLVHVP
+1741 PRVLLVHVP
-1750 GDMAAFDS
+1750 GDLAAFDS
-1758 GVGLLRSRWDL
+1758 GIGLLRTRWDL

-1774 HAMTAWFGLIIAVS
+1774 RGMTSWFPLIIAVS
-1788 ERDGEVRLELSGS
+1788 ERDGEQRLEVNSLVDFGQSE
-1801 VGADPSGLEELADA
+1801 VEALAEA
-1815 IAAAYGEAA
+1815 ITSAYGELA